1 MPSPQNGQTHSNN
14 LSATAEKNNF
24 SVFDHF
30 VGLAFRGLRV
40 HFPRVLPQVIRV
52 CKNLDKLEELGSS
65 KLGIFQNTPSK
76 FSQTHQMA
84 SAAEL
89 VKLRIVE
96 AGPSI

>member
-1 MPSPQNGQTHSNN
+1 MAKHTQIMCRQQP
-14 LSATAEKNNF
+14 KNNF

-40 HFPRVLPQVIRV
+40 NFPRVLPQVIRV
-52 CKNLDKLEELGSS
+52 CKNLDKLEELESN
-65 KLGIFQNTPSK
+65 KLGIFQSTPSK